1 MRGRPEADAA
11 VEHREETARA
21 TGIVVLVRAET
32 NDDRA
37 VGRRHVGDDPRV
49 GEAHE
54 ASSLT
59 AELKLKR
66 DVHDF
71 LVRAHAEKWP

>member
-1 MRGRPEADAA
+1 
-11 VEHREETARA
+11 
-21 TGIVVLVRAET
+21 VLVLRDADYQY
-32 NDDRA
+32 DDHA
-37 VGRRHVGDDPRV
+37 GGD
-49 GEAHE
+49 HE
-54 ASSLT
+54 QPSLT